1 MINYINKF
9 RKTDARRGVSRGRKA
24 DRSSDLPLDRRLS
37 YDPYPDEHWTYE
49 DDGRIYL
56 NGVDMQEMIDEE
68 RDDIQFLCGTSRGLN
83 HYQRHVWSRGGKDK
97 ADFNARVNALQDKIH
112 GRLGDIYDT
121 LTGGVN
127 FELQEG
133 EFWINGVN
141 VRKVINLFYQRPSE
155 NARRYLMTLR
165 DKLGLIL
172 SRRRSSKRYDGVHKR
187 VDLLFRDVNLA
198 LEYIPADAPPRLVGH
213 RRIA

>member
-1 MINYINKF
+1 
-9 RKTDARRGVSRGRKA
+9 
-24 DRSSDLPLDRRLS
+24 
-37 YDPYPDEHWTYE
+37 
-49 DDGRIYL
+49 
-56 NGVDMQEMIDEE
+56 
-68 RDDIQFLCGTSRGLN
+68 
-83 HYQRHVWSRGGKDK
+83 
-97 ADFNARVNALQDKIH
+97 VNALQDKIH